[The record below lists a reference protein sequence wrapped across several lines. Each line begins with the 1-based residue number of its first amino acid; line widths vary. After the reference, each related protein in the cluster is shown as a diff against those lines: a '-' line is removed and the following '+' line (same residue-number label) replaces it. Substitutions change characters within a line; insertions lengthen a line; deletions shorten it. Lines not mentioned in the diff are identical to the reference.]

1 MGRNAAAELQRIV
14 ATIST
19 YLDAAQD
26 DGARSVTYAGIE
38 KATGVSRGH
47 LSRRSE
53 AEILAL
59 VDRIESIKRSRN
71 SGATTAGPLAV
82 DVVPAAVGQ
91 TSQGTLD
98 AHATE
103 TLAEMARRDLQELAR
118 VQQQWVARHA
128 QGPVQE
134 APLALYDADDL
145 LRRLR
150 ATVERMRP
158 VVAEL
163 TRRQGLAVEADVHG
177 AASLMLRTKV

>member
-47 LSRRSE
+47 LSRRSDP
-53 AEILAL
+53 EILAL
-59 VDRIESIKRSRN
+59 VERIESIKHSRS
-71 SGATTAGPLAV
+71 SSATAAGPLAV
-82 DVVPAAVGQ
+82 DVVPATVGQ
-91 TSQGTLD
+91 TSQGVLD

-103 TLAEMARRDLQELAR
+103 TLAAMAQRDLQELAR
-118 VQQQWVARHA
+118 VQQQWIARHA

-134 APLALYDADDL
+134 AALALYDADDL

-150 ATVERMRP
+150 VTMERLRP

-163 TRRQGLAVEADVHG
+163 TRRQGLAAQPDAEEAVFP
-177 AASLMLRTKV
+177 ML